1 MSEEVRGVSEALIM
15 KPPVVF
21 MRLRDLTKKKQQP
34 SYRINSQVDLSAI
47 LLCGKVAAK

>member
-1 MSEEVRGVSEALIM
+1 M

-34 SYRINSQVDLSAI
+34 SHIINSQVDLPAI
-47 LLCGKVAAK
+47 LLSVKVAAK